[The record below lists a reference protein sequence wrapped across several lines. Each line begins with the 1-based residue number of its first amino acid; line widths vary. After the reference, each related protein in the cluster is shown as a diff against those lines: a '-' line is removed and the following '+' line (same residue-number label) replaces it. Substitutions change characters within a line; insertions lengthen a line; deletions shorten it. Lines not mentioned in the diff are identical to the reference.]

1 MHANNGED
9 VIATIHAL
17 RQLGVEVRRV
27 GSDSVVVGRDTFRDP
42 ATIIDCANSGTTMRL
57 LMGMLAGRVDA
68 VLDGDE
74 SLRRRP
80 MARVVDPLRKM
91 GARIATQPHGLPPVR
106 IERQATTL
114 RSLRFTM
121 PVASAQVKSAL
132 ILAALRASGPSVI
145 TSPGITR
152 DHTERLLR
160 AMGAR
165 VRVQGRTIRV
175 EPSALKALRVVRVP
189 GDISSAVYIIC
200 AAAALA
206 GSDLRLR
213 AIGINPTRT
222 AALNVLRQMGARI
235 EISARKQWNGEPVAD
250 VSIRGGAPLRNLRVP
265 SRLVPNLIDEIP
277 ALCALATAAAGTFT
291 VRGAGELKVKESNRI
306 RTTVDLLRCFGADA
320 RPLSDGI
327 VVQGGKPLRAPRTV
341 LTHGDHRIGLSAAI
355 LAAVA
360 QTPITIRDVACI
372 ATSFPNFNDTWRAAF
387 GKR

>member
-1 MHANNGED
+1 
-9 VIATIHAL
+9 
-17 RQLGVEVRRV
+17 
-27 GSDSVVVGRDTFRDP
+27 
-42 ATIIDCANSGTTMRL
+42 
-57 LMGMLAGRVDA
+57 MGMLAGRVDA